1 MVKILLLAGLII
13 FLVFSIAF
21 VIRSKALKKR
31 VLKKISGMNT
41 KASEN
46 WTVDFLE
53 KKRKLTD
60 DLADNTVLK
69 IMEKREV
76 AQINHLFQ
84 MITRDDN
91 HLSAD
96 APPEIKEYFRKTAVL
111 PEWADQD
118 LIDLGQQIYIR
129 HGIWI
134 SLLLSNKS
142 LPECYACAKGA
153 EVLHRTARL
162 NEEQGSMNTF
172 SRRIAETAQFVVFAM
187 SPGGLKP
194 DGRGLIAAQKVRL
207 IHAVIRYYLRKQT
220 WDTALYD
227 EPINQEDM
235 TGTLMSFSALILEG
249 LEQLGIILEP
259 VEKEAYIHC
268 WRVIGHVMGL
278 HEDMIPENSAD
289 ALKLGYSILDHQIA
303 PSKQGSEL
311 TKALLEFQDKNSKGP
326 MNPQTNIAMIRLMM
340 GSKISDLLEIPAI
353 DQGKIDKLGIKLK
366 RITRIMEKIDHSLV
380 LAMLLQMFTK
390 YMSLFMINHMTKS
403 RIINFY
409 IPRSL
414 RSDWDTSQPK
424 TNTL

>member
-1 MVKILLLAGLII
+1 MLHILLWSV
-13 FLVFSIAF
+13 LVLFIVLSMAF
-21 VIRSKALKKR
+21 VIKSKRLKNRALRK
-31 VLKKISGMNT
+31 VAAMNT

-60 DLADNTVLK
+60 DLADNTVSE
-69 IMEKREV
+69 IMEKKEV
-76 AQINHLFQ
+76 ARINQLFQ

-91 HLSAD
+91 HLPAD
-96 APPEIKEYFRKTAVL
+96 APDEIKEYFRKTAVL
-111 PEWADQD
+111 PDWADQD

-162 NEEQGSMNTF
+162 DEQQGSMETF

-187 SPGGLKP
+187 SPGGLSP
-194 DGRGLIAAQKVRL
+194 NGRGLVAAQKVRL
-207 IHAVIRYYLRKQT
+207 IHAVIRYHLRKQN
-220 WDTALYD
+220 WDPALYD

-235 TGTLMSFSALILEG
+235 AGTLMSFSALILQG
-249 LEQLGIILEP
+249 MEQLGIVLEP

-268 WRVIGHVMGL
+268 WRVIGHVIGL
-278 HEDMIPENSAD
+278 HDDIIPENSDD
-289 ALKLGYSILDHQIA
+289 ALKLGNSILDHQIA
-303 PSKQGSEL
+303 RSKQGSEL
-311 TKALLEFQDKNSKGP
+311 MKALLEFQDKNAKAIMSSD
-326 MNPQTNIAMIRLMM
+326 TNIAMVRLMM
-340 GSKISDLLEIPAI
+340 GSKISDLLDVPGI
-353 DQGKIDKLGIKLK
+353 QQNKIDKLSLKIK
-366 RITRIMEKIDHSLV
+366 RIANAMEKMDQSMV
-380 LAMLLQMFTK
+380 FAMLLQFITK

-403 RIINFY
+403 KIINFY

-414 RSDWDTSQPK
+414 RSDWMRSK
-424 TNTL
+424 S